1 MATGKLKFKLELF
14 ATFWDKAPNIEILVG
29 NKVHFSDQIIGSED
43 EPTVIQFE
51 QQLESGKHDLE
62 IKMSGKTDPQ
72 TVVNEKGEIV
82 KDQLLH
88 IKNIEIDEIDIGSLV
103 FEGVYTPEYPK
114 LWYGQQIKAGK
125 TPQESYKN
133 VKIMGYN
140 GSWKFGFES
149 PFYMWLLENL
159 Y

>member
-1 MATGKLKFKLELF
+1 MATEKLKFKLELF
-14 ATFWDKAPNIEILVG
+14 ATFWDKSPNIEILVD
-29 NKVHFSDQIIGSED
+29 NKVHFSDQITGSED

-51 QQLESGKHDLE
+51 QELEPGKHDLE
-62 IKMSGKTDPQ
+62 IKMSGKTDQQ

-114 LWYGQQIKAGK
+114 LWYSQQIKAGK
-125 TPQESYKN
+125 KPQESYKN
-133 VKIMGYN
+133 VKIMGHN

>member
-1 MATGKLKFKLELF
+1 MEKSKFAK
-14 ATFWDKAPNIEILVG
+14 KSPNLAKKSPILAK
-29 NKVHFSDQIIGSED
+29 NSSNLTEKSHAKINPSQPNLIKKTCKKS
-43 EPTVIQFE
+43 IQK
-51 QQLESGKHDLE
+51 SSPK
-62 IKMSGKTDPQ
+62 
-72 TVVNEKGEIV
+72 
-82 KDQLLH
+82 
-88 IKNIEIDEIDIGSLV
+88 KNIEIDEIDIGSLV

-149 PFYMWLLENL
+149 LISYSGGSKIGSKCCRS
-159 Y
+159 